1 MSRMRRRRVADVEII
16 SPKRIHTPHQLKTK
30 TGDGKDLVVVSGY
43 AEVEGT
49 DLQGNADGTW
59 NRKDLQS

>member
-1 MSRMRRRRVADVEII
+1 MADVEII